1 MFFSAIVLDNSK
13 FFEKGFITVRV
24 AVYYNAKW
32 EWDLSKET
40 DIMKEFKEIRD
51 QKKTEEGTGIVELVE
66 DFDNCLV
73 GSPMGTGRNYGMF
86 YLPQINSTGVITFL
100 DAQMKKPLW
109 MGGFFRPIKIA
120 DPNKLKKTDVINI
133 PSDSGD
139 TERLTDADGAM
150 GEIQGESRLKGKQ
163 VSSQDGA
170 LIIRTKSTDED
181 DYDWQSKGAENLI
194 VVDGDKINITHYIE
208 WEDDAVTKTRSAKKY
223 QKIEIGNTDEE
234 VKLSTINLTT
244 DTKSELSMKED
255 NFSMKVTGSDGEDVT
270 GIECSADAVR
280 INKNNEQELIKIADN
295 GIFIKSTGTVEIT
308 GSSVRIKGA
317 GNRIVTTTAAVG
329 QKIASLGELAVSS
342 SEAE

>member
-1 MFFSAIVLDNSK
+1 MPSLEIVGDDGVYILNHSTKTNSRNVENHPK
-13 FFEKGFITVRV
+13 V
-24 AVYYNAKW
+24 VYAEECNPKTMEFDDWW
-32 EWDLSKET
+32 EVKNNSFGGD
-40 DIMKEFKEIRD
+40 D
-51 QKKTEEGTGIVELVE
+51 GVELLPIDSE
-66 DFDNCLV
+66 LFD
-73 GSPMGTGRNYGMF
+73 
-86 YLPQINSTGVITFL
+86 
-100 DAQMKKPLW
+100 
-109 MGGFFRPIKIA
+109 
-120 DPNKLKKTDVINI
+120 
-133 PSDSGD
+133 
-139 TERLTDADGAM
+139 
-150 GEIQGESRLKGKQ
+150 
-163 VSSQDGA
+163 
-170 LIIRTKSTDED
+170 TDED

-270 GIECSADAVR
+270 GIECSADAVK
-280 INKNNEQELIKIADN
+280 INKNNEQELIKIAAN

-317 GNRIVTTTAAVG
+317 GNRIVTTTAEVG
-329 QKIASLGELAVSS
+329 QKIASLGQLVVSG